1 MSACGEASAPEQH
14 RAVVIW
20 EFTVQKGEG
29 ERYKTIQNNT
39 KTGREAKHWGAGSRA
54 RMLKVHAA
62 PSFHF
67 LFSPFALSHPHHMH
81 THTHAHARSQTNTA
95 LTPASAVS
103 RCSSAHL
110 QLLLLLHRQCHCPQ
124 GCANHNAESTKRAAG
139 LVGYCEQRS
148 HLTLFLLCTRALK
161 RTPQAESHTAMQH
174 CIHDRFCSALLL
186 LSASA
191 ITAAPSVP
199 MLLLRR
205 LCTP

>member
-1 MSACGEASAPEQH
+1 MGVHSAKGGGREIQNYAEQH
-14 RAVVIW
+14 KNRLGSEVLGCREQSNDVKSTRRALVSFSILS
-20 EFTVQKGEG
+20 FC
-29 ERYKTIQNNT
+29 
-39 KTGREAKHWGAGSRA
+39 A
-54 RMLKVHAA
+54 RTPASHA
-62 PSFHF
+62 
-67 LFSPFALSHPHHMH
+67 H
-81 THTHAHARSQTNTA
+81 THTRSQTNTA

-124 GCANHNAESTKRAAG
+124 GCASHNAESTKRAAG

-148 HLTLFLLCTRALK
+148 HLPLFLLCTRALK
-161 RTPQAESHTAMQH
+161 RTQQAESHTAIQH
-174 CIHDRFCSALLL
+174 CTHDKFCSALLL

>member
-1 MSACGEASAPEQH
+1 MGKTGEASAPEQH
-14 RAVVIW
+14 REVVRW

-29 ERYKTIQNNT
+29 ERYKTMQNN
-39 KTGREAKHWGAGSRA
+39 KNRQGSEALGCREQSNDVKSPRRA
-54 RMLKVHAA
+54 LVSVSFFSFCARTPAPHA
-62 PSFHF
+62 
-67 LFSPFALSHPHHMH
+67 H
-81 THTHAHARSQTNTA
+81 THARSQTNTA

-124 GCANHNAESTKRAAG
+124 GCASHNAESTKRAAG

-148 HLTLFLLCTRALK
+148 HLPLFLLCIRALK
-161 RTPQAESHTAMQH
+161 RAPQAESHTAMQH
-174 CIHDRFCSALLL
+174 CTHDRFCSALLL